1 MLGDAIRAALPELQ
15 AHAESRMGAA
25 NTASDAAVLR
35 FIGLAPPDSEG
46 YEAEE
51 WATVHTGP
59 MRLAGAERGASTSRT
74 ITTPGGEVQL
84 AVRIAHFPIGTT
96 PFEDGDLIEI
106 TAGQN
111 VGTLWR
117 VVEGDRADQQTAY
130 RVPVVAH
137 NP

>member
-1 MLGDAIRAALPELQ
+1 MFGDDLTAALPELQ

-25 NTASDAAVLR
+25 NGGSDAAVLR

-51 WATVHTGP
+51 WATIHAGP
-59 MRLAGAERGASTSRT
+59 MEFANPGRGAATSRT
-74 ITTPGGEVQL
+74 VSTPGGEMQL
-84 AVRIAHFPIGTT
+84 AVRIAKWPIGT
-96 PFEDGDLIEI
+96 PAFEDGDLIDVAAGVSAG
-106 TAGQN
+106 TAWQ
-111 VGTLWR
+111 
-117 VVEGDRADQQTAY
+117 VVEGVKTTKTAY